1 LPDALADAHRRR
13 RLQGGVCG
21 SVTFDSARRIV
32 TVCVGLAGPTY
43 KLLDASTLEAR
54 ATYTK
59 PPSSDGIECLVLTAI
74 DFRSGRTVFRRR
86 AGTGVGFND
95 NYAPVTLGPDGSAYV
110 GVISGLV
117 RFK

>member
-1 LPDALADAHRRR
+1 MRGSRWTD
-13 RLQGGVCG
+13 LQA
-21 SVTFDSARRIV
+21 ARREH
-32 TVCVGLAGPTY
+32 ARGPGTC
-43 KLLDASTLEAR
+43 
-54 ATYTK
+54 TK
-59 PPSSDGIECLVLTAI
+59 PPSSAGIECLVLTAI

-117 RFK
+117 RFSDTGPPPGG